1 MSEYIQVI
9 LLAILQ
15 GIAEFLP
22 VSSSGHLVLA
32 KHAIAQ
38 MGITPAFAWDDI
50 TLDIALHVGTL
61 GSIVV
66 VYRRDLLR
74 ILFQPRMLALL
85 FIGSIPAGLAGVFLG
100 DFRTE
105 YFSNRITVG
114 FCLIMTSIL
123 LLVAQQVERCRFDL
137 SNLPFPV
144 ALIVGL
150 FQGFAAIFPGISRA
164 GSTICGGLIA
174 GMDRTSAA
182 RFSFLL
188 AIIAI
193 GGAGTLKLKEVLFD
207 SNVPVRWDLLT
218 TGIVVSFLVG
228 VLSLE
233 FLLRMIQA
241 NRLGYFAIYCALMGM
256 TAILWQMISP

>member
-1 MSEYIQVI
+1 MSEYLQVI

-32 KHAIAQ
+32 KHAITQ

-66 VYRRDLLR
+66 VYRHDLLR
-74 ILFQPRMLALL
+74 ILFQPRLLALL

-100 DFRTE
+100 DLRTE
-105 YFSNRITVG
+105 YFSNRMTVG
-114 FCLIMTSIL
+114 FCLIMTATL

-137 SNLPFPV
+137 ANLPFPV

-193 GGAGTLKLKEVLFD
+193 GGAGTLKLKEVLLD
-207 SNVPVRWDLLT
+207 SNAPVRWDLLA
-218 TGIVVSFLVG
+218 TGIVVSFFVG

-241 NRLGYFAIYCALMGM
+241 NRLSYFAIYCACMGLA
-256 TAILWQMISP
+256 AIIWQIVSP